1 MRRIDRII
9 TESINKVLNEAF
21 QSNIL
26 RDLHKKTPSEPL
38 ATYHGGKDFSHK
50 TMSDSEAHGIAS
62 SRDSLY
68 TDAYLDKITDDMIE
82 NVGTEDELRRM
93 GYKFIDGR
101 VFGSDGER
109 KYAMVL
115 RNGNRVI
122 FKSDPETISKMKK
135 LSSDAGKKY
144 KQRETNKYR
153 DGKERYQWSTPDRGF
168 AFDEW
173 KNTGRALWDNP
184 EFRKQA
190 PNVSKDWRENSWVK
204 RNMDKALS
212 SYRRKKS

>member
-1 MRRIDRII
+1 MKGIDRII

-38 ATYHGGKDFSHK
+38 ATYHGGKDFGHK
-50 TMSDSEAHGIAS
+50 TMSDSPAYGVTS
-62 SRDSLY
+62 PDGMDSGWF
-68 TDAYLDKITDDMIE
+68 LDKITDDMIE
-82 NVGTEDELRRM
+82 AVGTYEELRKK
-93 GYKFIDGR
+93 GYRLENGK
-101 VFGSDGER
+101 VVNYDGEP
-109 KYAMVL
+109 KYAMRL
-115 RNGNRVI
+115 WNQKAVI
-122 FKSDPETISKMKK
+122 FNSDPETIKRLKM
-135 LSSDAGKKY
+135 LSSDAGKRY
-144 KQRETNKYR
+144 KARRDNKR
-153 DGKERYQWSTPDRGF
+153 ADGANRYQWSTWERGN

-184 EFRKQA
+184 EFRKEA
-190 PNVSKDWRENSWVK
+190 PNVSSDWRKNSWVK